1 MSVVDRNNIETQHD
15 LEGLPRHIALTATSL
30 TYQMRVSDTVV
41 IAKSTTGNDG
51 TGIITL
57 PSLAEAVGKFYFIS
71 APTGLG
77 GDDVSVYEKET
88 GAEYAGSDTD
98 DGDLD
103 ANDDHIIIFSDGTKW
118 RTVLNGVE
126 A

>member
-71 APTGLG
+71 APTGG
-77 GDDVSVYEKET
+77 ATDDDISLYQKET
-88 GAEYAGSDTD
+88 GAELTTYGALDTD
-98 DGDLD
+98 D
-103 ANDDHIIIFSDGTKW
+103 DHVILFSDGTKW
-118 RTVLNGVE
+118 RIALNGITG
-126 A
+126 